1 MTYNQGMKVLVT
13 GGHPAPALAFIDAL
27 RASSEHGQTELVFVG
42 RKFNNEREQTHSYE
56 FKEVEKLGIT
66 FIHLK
71 TGRLT
76 RLISLRTLKSLID
89 VPLGFL
95 RAAAIIAAEKP
106 DRVVTFGGY
115 IALPVAY
122 AAWTKGI
129 PVSIHEQT
137 IHPGLATRLIARIAK
152 NIFLSFPQSARY
164 FPGRKVQVTGNLLRT
179 HLFSHTKKPF
189 DFPLDKPLIYI
200 TGGSLGSHSLNV
212 HIEKILTNLIPQYTI
227 IHQTGNV
234 AEYNDYT
241 RLKKLRNNLSPEL
254 QKRYYPVEHLSAEE
268 VGYCYSHAELV
279 ISRSGAN
286 TIFELIAL
294 KKPAILVPLPWS
306 AHNEQEEQAKL
317 LQKAGVAEIFHQNE
331 TSQQLLYTI
340 NHMLNNRDM
349 YQSSFTNLTELYRED
364 AAELVVQTVF

>member
-27 RASSEHGQTELVFVG
+27 RAAPEHTQTELVFVG
-42 RKFNNEREQTHSYE
+42 RKFNNEREQTLSYE
-56 FKEVEKLGIT
+56 YKETETLGIK

-76 RLISLRTLKSLID
+76 RLVSIRTLKSLID

-95 RAAAIIAAEKP
+95 RAASIIAAEKP

-122 AAWTKGI
+122 AAWIKGI
-129 PVSIHEQT
+129 PVYIHEQT
-137 IHPGLATRLIARIAK
+137 IHPGLATRLIARIAHT
-152 NIFLSFPQSARY
+152 IFLSFPQSARY
-164 FPGRKVQVTGNLLRT
+164 FPSHKVLVTGNLLRK
-179 HLFSHTKKPF
+179 HLFKETKKPF
-189 DFPLDKPLIYI
+189 AFPLDKPLIYV

-212 HIEKILTNLIPQYTI
+212 HIEQILTQLIPQYTV
-227 IHQTGNV
+227 IHQVGNV
-234 AEYNDYT
+234 QEFNDFE
-241 RLKKLRNNLSPEL
+241 RLKSLREKLPAEL
-254 QKRYYPVEHLSAEE
+254 QSRYYPVEHLSAGE

-286 TIFELIAL
+286 TVFELIAL
-294 KKPAILVPLPWS
+294 QKPAVLVPLPWS
-306 AHNEQEEQAKL
+306 AHNEQEEQAQL
-317 LQKAGVAEIFHQNE
+317 LQKAGVAEIFHQDE
-331 TSQQLLYTI
+331 PSQQLLYTI
-340 NHMLNNRDM
+340 NHMLNNRGI
-349 YQSSFTNLTELYRED
+349 YSSSFTNLTELYRED